1 MSAWDICIDE
11 QQNDIDELK
20 SEVDEQQ
27 IEIDELKSEVD
38 ELKSEIEAMK
48 DKIKNLTERL
58 SETDSDSDN
67 GVKLESNDDP
77 VIYSSTRTTPQTNLF
92 KNYDRPIH
100 VTMYDKAYWD

>member
-11 QQNDIDELK
+11 QQIEIDELK

-77 VIYSSTRTTPQTNLF
+77 VIYSSTRPTPPTNLCQ
-92 KNYDRPIH
+92 NYDLPMPA
-100 VTMYDKAYWD
+100 TMYDNAYWG